1 ASARADHGP
10 GGEDRD
16 PPFGGE
22 GRNERRC
29 ERHHEERS
37 GQERGFLDKHGCL
50 PIESEWF
57 SVMRRGITEAQSP
70 FPTLRDGPKLSESNR
85 PTAESI
91 SGPAASLPILLDL
104 QLCIAPCA
112 PARAGCAAGRSARPG
127 RERVRTGAAF

>member
-1 ASARADHGP
+1 KPVEIEIDVRRGRGDRDRGARARRDEVVRDDVASARADHGP

-91 SGPAASLPILLDL
+91 SGPAASL
-104 QLCIAPCA
+104 
-112 PARAGCAAGRSARPG
+112 
-127 RERVRTGAAF
+127 